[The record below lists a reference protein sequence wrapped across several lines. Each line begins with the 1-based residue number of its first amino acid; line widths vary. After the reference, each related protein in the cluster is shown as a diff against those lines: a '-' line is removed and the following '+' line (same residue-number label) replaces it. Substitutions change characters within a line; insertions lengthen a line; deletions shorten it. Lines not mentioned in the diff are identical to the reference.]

1 MTGSVRAP
9 AESGLGAYVNNPTPA
24 ANTPWREADL
34 CVIDLETTGLDAAN
48 DEIIAFAT
56 VPIEGGRVRLRGVT
70 YRLVRPGRMP
80 EAETIR
86 IHGLRSED
94 LADAPPLSEVLD
106 QLFAAL
112 TGRALVVHVAAVEES
127 FLAPVLREAGAE
139 LHNPVIDTAELAAEL
154 YSLRRERVPERFG
167 LTPLARASQPPGP
180 SPARSRWRRPHDRPG
195 VPGPGDS
202 ARCPQAADD
211 RLARQPPTPPRGT
224 PGTTGTRAGC
234 PACGTSRARPSAV
247 RRTAPSPHRGR
258 SGTRGAG
265 HG

>member
-1 MTGSVRAP
+1 MGHVTGGVRAP

-24 ANTPWREADL
+24 AKTPWREADL

-56 VPIEGGRVRLRGVT
+56 IPIEGGRARLHGAT

-167 LTPLARASQPPGP
+167 LTPLARSLDLPVH
-180 SPARSRWRRPHDRPG
+180 RPHEADGDALTTAQVFLALATQLDALRPQTIG
-195 VPGPGDS
+195 S
-202 ARCPQAADD
+202 
-211 RLARQPPTPPRGT
+211 LASLR
-224 PGTTGTRAGC
+224 
-234 PACGTSRARPSAV
+234 
-247 RRTAPSPHRGR
+247 HR
-258 SGTRGAG
+258 RGAG
-265 HG
+265 AWLHRTLGRLRRR